1 MKHPIFAVATT
12 ATFVAG
18 VIVGHYAMPRSARL
32 SAPALS
38 AANEI
43 STRSS
48 ERTSPTP
55 SISAPNQFDPAAS
68 SSENIIGAIENA
80 AARPGNRQVYSEV
93 NELIEN
99 LDPKDVRRVINA
111 IEHLPNARE
120 RNTFMSMLI
129 VRWAEG
135 DPRGALDYA
144 QTENAAGKGWLVA
157 EVVGTWA
164 EHDSAAAMAW
174 VTQTPLGQERNGALQ
189 SLVSAL
195 AEKDRQGALSFVQ
208 ALPAADQNPTLY
220 SSIFSGWASADPVT
234 AGQRAL
240 QLPAGPIR
248 DMAVQVVGSRWSEQN
263 AEAAYGWA
271 NGLPIS
277 QGRDNAMQSILS
289 RWADADPERAA
300 NAAVGLP
307 IGSIRDQAIADIAQ
321 QWAEKDVRAALA
333 WTEKLRDGGG
343 RARDLV
349 EGPVDLGAKRTRR
362 GRDLCCLALA
372 W

>member
-18 VIVGHYAMPRSARL
+18 VVVGHYAMPRSVRL

-48 ERTSPTP
+48 ERTSQTP
-55 SISAPNQFDPAAS
+55 SISASDKADPAAS

-80 AARPGNRQVYSEV
+80 AAHPGNRQLYSEV

-99 LDPKDVRRVINA
+99 LDPKDVRPVIDA
-111 IEHLPNARE
+111 IQHLPNPRE

-129 VRWAEG
+129 ARWAEG

-144 QTENAAGKGWLVA
+144 QTENAAEKGWLVA
-157 EVVGTWA
+157 EVVGIWA

-174 VTQTPLGQERNGALQ
+174 VTQTPPGSERNGALL

-195 AEKDRQGALSFVQ
+195 VEKDPQGALTFLQ
-208 ALPAADQNPTLY
+208 ALPAADQTAALY
-220 SSIFSGWASADPVT
+220 SPIFSSWASANPVT

-240 QLPAGPIR
+240 QLPAGSIR
-248 DMAVQVVGSRWSEQN
+248 DMALQVIGSRWSEHN
-263 AEAAYGWA
+263 PEAAYAWA
-271 NGLPIS
+271 NSLPAGP
-277 QGRDNAMQSILS
+277 GRTC
-289 RWADADPERAA
+289 RAC
-300 NAAVGLP
+300 
-307 IGSIRDQAIADIAQ
+307 
-321 QWAEKDVRAALA
+321 
-333 WTEKLRDGGG
+333 TG
-343 RARDLV
+343 RCRP
-349 EGPVDLGAKRTRR
+349 GRR
-362 GRDLCCLALA
+362 
-372 W
+372 